1 MTCYTNEEI
10 KDIKEAWHWLQRIF
24 ETRDDAEDILSKS
37 YKYEYRSRGNQW
49 NAQALI
55 IREVYHRNKI
65 KKHHLFTTSEGIMN
79 CVIAAYCM
87 FHEPHPMNKEK
98 IHKFNIAARKAIKAH
113 DNAITRDLD
122 AVCSR

>member
-1 MTCYTNEEI
+1 LLYTNEEI
-10 KDIKEAWHWLQRIF
+10 QNIKEAYYLLERIF
-24 ETRDDAEDILSKS
+24 ESRDDAEDTLRKA

-55 IREVYHRNKI
+55 IREVYNRNKI

-79 CVIAAYCM
+79 CVIAAYCVFYDPDLM
-87 FHEPHPMNKEK
+87 TKEK
-98 IHKFNIAARKAIKAH
+98 INKFNKAARKAIKAH
-113 DNAITRDLD
+113 DDAITRNLD

>member
-1 MTCYTNEEI
+1 MLYTNEEI
-10 KDIKEAWHWLQRIF
+10 KDIKEAWYLLQRIF
-24 ETRDDAEDILSKS
+24 ESRDDAEDTLAKS
-37 YKYEYRSRGNQW
+37 YKYEYRARQSQW

-55 IREVYHRNKI
+55 IREVYNRNKI

-87 FHEPHPMNKEK
+87 FNEPDQMTKEK
-98 IHKFNIAARKAIKAH
+98 IDKFNKAAKKAIKAH
-113 DNAITRDLD
+113 DNAITRNLD